1 MGDSV
6 GACDGLGDGECVVG
20 VSVGVEV
27 GAVVGLKVGAVVGL
41 KVETSATFGAAH
53 SQEFLTL
60 GLLGAAVGK
69 SVGTL
74 LGAAV
79 GELLGVAVGELL
91 GGAVGCVVPIWQVY
105 GLLL

>member
-27 GAVVGLKVGAVVGL
+27 GAAVGLKVGAAV
-41 KVETSATFGAAH
+41 ATH